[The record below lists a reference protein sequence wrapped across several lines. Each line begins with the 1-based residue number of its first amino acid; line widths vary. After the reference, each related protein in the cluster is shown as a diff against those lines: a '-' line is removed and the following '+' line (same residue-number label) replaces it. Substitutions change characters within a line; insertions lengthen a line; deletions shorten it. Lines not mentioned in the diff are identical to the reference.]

1 MKTKILVITIALA
14 MVCSTAQG
22 QGILRKAGNAAER
35 ALERKAEQEAR
46 KAVNKAVDEVI
57 SGNKNAKDQGA
68 NIPEDV
74 KIPRSKQ
81 SMESAYAKSG
91 FVVGDD
97 IIFDDPMDNET
108 VGEFPSQWS
117 LLRETSEVVD
127 VNGKKTLVL
136 SNRFT
141 SVTPQMENSKNYLGD
156 IFTLEFDYFQPAI
169 DKYSSKIFQ
178 ITFYTPDSDSRIM
191 YISKQNDPN
200 DNRLGFSWLSNNG
213 NSSSSAEILLAADE
227 WHHFAISFN
236 KPVWRVYIDGVRVAN
251 VPNVAEA
258 PGWLDVS
265 MQNGSGDLF
274 LTNFRIAQGASK
286 LSDRVESDGK
296 FVSYGINFDTAKS
309 TIKPESMGELSRIA
323 QLMSEN
329 PALKFSVE
337 GHSDNTGDPAKSRA
351 LTEARAKVVVE
362 KLVQMGVASN
372 RLTSAGKGQENPIAD
387 NGTNVGR
394 AKNNRIVFVKQ

>member
-91 FVVGDD
+91 FVAGDD

-236 KPVWRVYIDGVRVAN
+236 KQIWRVYIDGVRVAN
-251 VPNVAEA
+251 VPNVANA
-258 PGWLDVS
+258 PGWVDVS
-265 MQNGSGDLF
+265 MQNGSGDLY
-274 LTNFRIAQGASK
+274 LTNFRIAQGASP
-286 LSDRVESDGK
+286 LYDRVESDGK
-296 FVSYGINFDTAKS
+296 LVSYGITFDTAKS

-351 LTEARAKVVVE
+351 LTDARAKVVVE

-387 NGTNVGR
+387 NSTNVGR

>member
-1 MKTKILVITIALA
+1 
-14 MVCSTAQG
+14 
-22 QGILRKAGNAAER
+22 
-35 ALERKAEQEAR
+35 
-46 KAVNKAVDEVI
+46 
-57 SGNKNAKDQGA
+57 
-68 NIPEDV
+68 
-74 KIPRSKQ
+74 
-81 SMESAYAKSG
+81 MESAYAKSG
-91 FVVGDD
+91 FVAGDD

-136 SNRFT
+136 SNRYT
-141 SVTPQMENSKNYLGD
+141 SVTPQMGSSKNYLGD
-156 IFTLEFDYFQPAI
+156 VFTLEFDYFQPVM
-169 DKYSSKIFQ
+169 DNYRSKIFQ

-191 YISKQNDPN
+191 SISKQNDPN
-200 DNRLGFSWLSNNG
+200 DNRLGFSWLSNSG
-213 NSSSSAEILLAADE
+213 HSSTSAEVLLATDE
-227 WHHFAISFN
+227 WHHFSVSFN
-236 KPVWRVYIDGVRVAN
+236 KQIWRVYIDGVRVAN
-251 VPNVAEA
+251 VPNVANA
-258 PGWLDVS
+258 PGWVDMS
-265 MQNGSGDLF
+265 MQNGSGDLY

-286 LSDRVESDGK
+286 LSDRVESEGK
-296 FVSYGINFDTAKS
+296 FVSYGITFDTAKS
-309 TIKPESMGELSRIA
+309 TIKPESLGELSRIA
-323 QLMSEN
+323 QLMSDN

-337 GHSDNTGDPAKSRA
+337 GHCDNTGDPATSRT